1 MSGPAV
7 DLYCQNWLETVDFDQ
22 IYPFTVTPF
31 NVRLTFDAESFIRS
45 RVEFIL
51 NTGCSCEDYIE
62 ARYTRKSLRE
72 IREEVPAPRGYFTT
86 FYLEEVN
93 EDPGQ
98 YACWVLL
105 VDKDGLSE
113 AEARIMINE
122 KMAEKTFDEI
132 FNIPTIYYNRM
143 NLNQQRN

>member
-7 DLYCQNWLETVDFDQ
+7 DLYCERWLETVDFDQ
-22 IYPFTVTPF
+22 IYPFAVTPF
-31 NVRLTFDAESFIRS
+31 NVRLDFDAESFLRS

-51 NTGCSCEDYIE
+51 NTGNSCEDYLE
-62 ARYTRKSLRE
+62 EHYTRKSLAQIRNE
-72 IREEVPAPRGYFTT
+72 IPAPRGYFTT
-86 FYLEEVN
+86 FYLEEVA

-113 AEARIMINE
+113 AEARIMVNE
-122 KMAEKTFDEI
+122 KMAEKSFDEI
-132 FNIPTIYYNRM
+132 FNMPIIYYNRM
-143 NLNQQRN
+143 NLDRN